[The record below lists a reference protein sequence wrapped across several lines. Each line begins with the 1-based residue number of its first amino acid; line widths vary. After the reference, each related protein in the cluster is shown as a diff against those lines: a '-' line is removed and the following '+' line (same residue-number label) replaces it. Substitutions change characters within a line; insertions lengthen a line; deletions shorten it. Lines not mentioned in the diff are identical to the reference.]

1 MAFVRFDIFEFYRT
15 YCDIISRSD
24 HVSSRGMLNMLT
36 KSMESRG
43 RSWDNIL
50 DDLSK
55 LMSGLNLSGGY
66 HQFNCFYDF
75 VFLACRENG
84 QKNITVSRAI
94 SAWKLVLNGRFR
106 LLRHW
111 CNFIEEHQK
120 HNISEDTWQ
129 QLLAFSRCVNENLEG
144 YDAMGAWPVVIDDF
158 VEYMYRINQLN
169 ICSTRDCSCSCG
181 DMETPGIA
189 NTFSGLNLL
198 PGSKRKLVSKKCG
211 CRDSDSD
218 SLITDI
224 NRRNSVGCLHS
235 SPSACAVEDCLS
247 KSPHGHQFDKK
258 RRTSYT

>member
-55 LMSGLNLSGGY
+55 LMSGLNLS
-66 HQFNCFYDF
+66 
-75 VFLACRENG
+75 
-84 QKNITVSRAI
+84 NITVSRAI

>member
-55 LMSGLNLSGGY
+55 LMSGLNLS
-66 HQFNCFYDF
+66 
-75 VFLACRENG
+75 
-84 QKNITVSRAI
+84 NIISRAI

-158 VEYMYRINQLN
+158 VEYMYSRINQLN